1 MNGIVDKAMQLGRH
15 QYHIDLKP
23 GDVGRYVLLPGD
35 PARVGRVAKYLEHP
49 VEVAYKREYRTVTGY
64 FKGIKVSATSTGI
77 GCPSTAIAIEELANV
92 GADTFIRIGSTG
104 ALHPDL
110 HPGNLVIAT
119 GAMRNEG
126 TTRYY
131 AAIELPAV
139 PDFYLTHSLIT
150 SAQTLQRCLDFK
162 YMTGIVS
169 SDDAFYAETPEFLAN
184 LSKLKIVSI
193 EMESAAIFIVCHLR
207 NLRGAMIA
215 SVSGNLMTGELDYDG
230 SFAPKVEKGWDD
242 EIQVAL
248 DAIVRL
254 ESRDIS

>member
-1 MNGIVDKAMQLGRH
+1 MAEIVDKSRQKGRH

-23 GDVGRYVLLPGD
+23 GDTGRYVLLPGD
-35 PARVGRVAKYLEHP
+35 PARVERVAKFLEKP
-49 VEVAYKREYRTVTGY
+49 VEVAYKREYRTVTGFY
-64 FKGIKVSATSTGI
+64 KGIKVSTTSTGI
-77 GCPSTAIAIEELANV
+77 GCPSTAIAVEELANV

-104 ALHPDL
+104 ALDPDL

-131 AAIELPAV
+131 AALEFPAV
-139 PDFYLTHSLIT
+139 PDLFLTHSLIT
-150 SAQTLQRCLDFK
+150 TAKSLQDRLDFSYK
-162 YMTGIVS
+162 VGIVS

-184 LSKLKIVSI
+184 LRKLNIVSI
-193 EMESAAIFIVCHLR
+193 EMESAAIFVICQLR

-230 SFAPKVEKGWDD
+230 SFAAKVEKGWDD

-248 DAIVRL
+248 EAIVNL
-254 ESRDIS
+254 KD